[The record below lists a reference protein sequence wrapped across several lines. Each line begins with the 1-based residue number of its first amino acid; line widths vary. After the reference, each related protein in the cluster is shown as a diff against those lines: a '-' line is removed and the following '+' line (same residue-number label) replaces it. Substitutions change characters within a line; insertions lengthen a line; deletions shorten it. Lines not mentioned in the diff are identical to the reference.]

1 MRSELMMFIGFFIL
15 IGVGMGYYTLLRI
28 RSEMAVAYSVLT
40 LIAVLHVCGYTC
52 GLRTGC
58 WVFCG
63 LSAAGLILFLLKG
76 KDRAGFFSPGFAALV
91 VLFGAALLAFHGDYI
106 QTYDDFHQW
115 AAEVK
120 YMLLQDRIPTGP
132 DFVGDLNVPPESSL
146 FVVFF
151 QILGGYNEGHMYTAA
166 FLLTAVAVVIPLMEL
181 RWKDW
186 GKGVL
191 YVLLVYAGFFTLY
204 NQPYKSIYVDLPA
217 AVWAGSVC
225 MLWTLLGSS
234 AGRMTGDR
242 AANRAAGAR
251 ATGTRIGNKA
261 SGAETAGVSTGNAAV
276 SAGSIAEPKALS
288 LRRRCLLVLPF
299 LIFLP
304 RIKWGVS
311 FLLWAFTLGYML
323 VDLAMRMPSD
333 RLRAFWKRRWA
344 YVVGTVAVVAALLLG
359 AWFVI
364 GESLIP
370 ASLSGIVEALTFSSK
385 KARLTASTLAH
396 NLFQKSLTGNPNMPF
411 RTVQATILIVLLFF
425 VLATWC
431 RNCTRKRALIAQAIY
446 YPFCVILYAIGLYVC
461 YVSVFSYEES
471 VRNSTGYRYL
481 SIVIVFG
488 FIIFCGQLLVSM
500 LEETQAGSS
509 GKRRTS
515 WPVRMGLLLCL
526 LLVSNFNTKMIYKAS
541 SLQPWRNKNYKVIQE
556 TKDHISKI
564 KEHITDSDRVYLLS
578 NEFSLKEM
586 NEYPLCVSLYYLDGQ
601 VSNYLREPWKFTED
615 GSISFL
621 HETEASI
628 EQFPAMLQGG
638 GYTYIWVHSYD
649 AFLQEKFRELFG
661 CELEAEGLYEIEY
674 REDGSMQL
682 KLREEMESSNPHE
695 EKKDEAEEEDK

>member
-1 MRSELMMFIGFFIL
+1 MRSELMMFIGL
-15 IGVGMGYYTLLRI
+15 IALMELGMGYYTLLRI
-28 RSEMAVAYSVLT
+28 RSEIAMAFSALT

-52 GLRTGC
+52 GLRAGC

-63 LSAAGLILFLLKG
+63 ISAAGLILFLFRG
-76 KDRAGFFSPGFAALV
+76 KDRAGFFSPGIAAMV
-91 VLFGAALLAFHGDYI
+91 VLFVAALLAFHGDYI

-120 YMLLQDRIPTGP
+120 YMLLHNWIPTGP
-132 DFVGDLNVPPESSL
+132 DFVGDINVPPESSL
-146 FVVFF
+146 FVAFF

-166 FLLTAVAVVIPLMEL
+166 FLFTAVAAVIPLMEL

-186 GKGVL
+186 RKGIL

-225 MLWTLLGSS
+225 MLWTLLGNH
-234 AGRMTGDR
+234 ADQI
-242 AANRAAGAR
+242 AGAR
-251 ATGTRIGNKA
+251 AEYVVDIVG
-261 SGAETAGVSTGNAAV
+261 TAGSG
-276 SAGSIAEPKALS
+276 SDAGELKILS
-288 LRRRCLLVLPF
+288 FRKRCLLVLPF

-311 FLLWAFTLGYML
+311 FLLWAFTLGYIL
-323 VDLAMRMPSD
+323 VDFATRIPSD
-333 RLRAFWKRRWA
+333 YLRAFWKRRWA
-344 YVVGTVAVVAALLLG
+344 YVVGTMAAVAALLLG
-359 AWFVI
+359 AWFFI

-370 ASLSGIVEALTFSSK
+370 VSLSGIVEALTFSSK

-411 RTVQATILIVLLFF
+411 RTVQATILIVILFF

-431 RNCTRKRALIAQAIY
+431 RNCTRKRALISQAIY
-446 YPFCVILYAIGLYVC
+446 YSVCVILYAIGLYVC

-471 VRNSTGYRYL
+471 VRNATGYRYL

-500 LEETQAGSS
+500 TEEQGAGSS
-509 GKRRTS
+509 GKRWIS
-515 WPVRMGLLLCL
+515 WPVWMGIFLCL
-526 LLVSNFNTKMIYKAS
+526 LLLSNFNTKMIYKAS
-541 SLQPWRNKNYKVIQE
+541 SLQPWRNKNYKVIKE
-556 TKDHISKI
+556 TKDHINRI
-564 KEHITDSDRVYLLS
+564 REIITDSDRVYLLS

-601 VSNYLREPWKFTED
+601 VSNYLREPWKFTKD

-621 HETEASI
+621 HEKEASI
-628 EQFPAMLQGG
+628 EQFPGMLQAG

-649 AFLQEKFRELFG
+649 AYLQEKFRELFG
-661 CELEAEGLYEIEY
+661 CELEAEGLYEIVY
-674 REDGSMQL
+674 REDGSMGL
-682 KLREEMESSNPHE
+682 MLREELESSNPHE
-695 EKKDEAEEEDK
+695 EKAEEAEEEDK

>member
-1 MRSELMMFIGFFIL
+1 MMFIGL
-15 IGVGMGYYTLLRI
+15 IALLGLGMGYYTLLRI
-28 RSEMAVAYSVLT
+28 RSEIAVAFSALT

-52 GLRTGC
+52 GLQTGC

-63 LSAAGLILFLLKG
+63 LAAAGLLLFLIKG
-76 KDRAGFFSPGFAALV
+76 QDRAGFFSPGVAALV

-120 YMLLQDRIPTGP
+120 YMLLQNRIPTGP
-132 DFVGDLNVPPESSL
+132 DFVGELNVPPESSL
-146 FVVFF
+146 FVAFF
-151 QILGGYNEGHMYTAA
+151 QILGGYNEGHMYTAS
-166 FLLTAVAVVIPLMEL
+166 FLFTAVAAVIPLMEL

-225 MLWTLLGSS
+225 MLWTLLGNH
-234 AGRMTGDR
+234 ADRKGDI
-242 AANRAAGAR
+242 GE
-251 ATGTRIGNKA
+251 RI
-261 SGAETAGVSTGNAAV
+261 
-276 SAGSIAEPKALS
+276 ALS
-288 LRRRCLLVLPF
+288 LRKRCLLILPF

-311 FLLWAFTLGYML
+311 FLLWAFTIGYML
-323 VDLAMRMPSD
+323 VDFATRIPSD

-344 YVVGTVAVVAALLLG
+344 YVVGTLAAVAALLAG
-359 AWFVI
+359 AWFVV

-370 ASLSGIVEALTFSSK
+370 ASLSGVVEALTFSSK
-385 KARLTASTLAH
+385 KARQTASTLAH

-526 LLVSNFNTKMIYKAS
+526 LLVSNFNIKMIYKAS
-541 SLQPWRNKNYKVIQE
+541 SLQPWRNKNYKVIKE
-556 TKDHISKI
+556 TKEQISRI
-564 KEHITDSDRVYLLS
+564 KEIIGDSDRVYLLS

-586 NEYPLCVSLYYLDGQ
+586 NEYPLCVSLYYLDAQ

>member
-1 MRSELMMFIGFFIL
+1 MRSELMMFIGL
-15 IGVGMGYYTLLRI
+15 IALMGLGMGYYTLLRI
-28 RSEMAVAYSVLT
+28 RSEIAVAFSALT

-52 GLRTGC
+52 GLQTGC

-63 LSAAGLILFLLKG
+63 LATAGLLLFLIKG
-76 KDRAGFFSPGFAALV
+76 QDRAGFFSPGVAALV

-120 YMLLQDRIPTGP
+120 YMLLQNRIPTGP
-132 DFVGDLNVPPESSL
+132 DFVGELNVPPESSL
-146 FVVFF
+146 FVAFF
-151 QILGGYNEGHMYTAA
+151 QILGGYNEGHMYTAS
-166 FLLTAVAVVIPLMEL
+166 FLFTAVAAVIPLMEL

-225 MLWTLLGSS
+225 MLWTLLGNH
-234 AGRMTGDR
+234 ADRKGDTGE
-242 AANRAAGAR
+242 
-251 ATGTRIGNKA
+251 RI
-261 SGAETAGVSTGNAAV
+261 
-276 SAGSIAEPKALS
+276 ALS
-288 LRRRCLLVLPF
+288 LRKRCLLVLPF

-311 FLLWAFTLGYML
+311 FLLWAFTIGYML
-323 VDLAMRMPSD
+323 VDLASRLPSD

-344 YVVGTVAVVAALLLG
+344 YVVGTLAAVLALLAG
-359 AWFVI
+359 AWFAV
-364 GESLIP
+364 GQSFIP
-370 ASLSGIVEALTFSSK
+370 ASLSGVVEAITFSSK
-385 KARLTASTLAH
+385 KARLTAGTLAH

-411 RTVQATILIVLLFF
+411 RTVQATILIVLFLL

-431 RNCTRKRALIAQAIY
+431 RNGMRRRALIAQAIY
-446 YPFCVILYAIGLYVC
+446 YPVCVILYAFGLYVC

-488 FIIFCGQLLVSM
+488 FIIFCGQLLASM
-500 LEETQAGSS
+500 MEEARTSLS
-509 GKRRTS
+509 GKQRIS
-515 WPVRMGLLLCL
+515 WPVWMGILLCL

-541 SLQPWRNKNYKVIQE
+541 SLQPWRNKNYKVIKE
-556 TKDHISKI
+556 TKEQISRI
-564 KEHITDSDRVYLLS
+564 KEIIGDSDRVYLLS

-586 NEYPLCVSLYYLDGQ
+586 NEYPLCVSLYYLDAQ

-649 AFLQEKFRELFG
+649 AYLQEKFRELFG
-661 CELEAEGLYEIEY
+661 CDLEAEGLYEIMY
-674 REDGSMQL
+674 KEDGGMEL
-682 KLREEMESSNPHE
+682 VLREELESSNPHE

>member
-1 MRSELMMFIGFFIL
+1 MRSELMMFIGL
-15 IGVGMGYYTLLRI
+15 IALMGLGMGYYTLLRI
-28 RSEMAVAYSVLT
+28 RSEIAVAFSALT

-52 GLRTGC
+52 GLQTGC

-63 LSAAGLILFLLKG
+63 LATAGLVLFLIKG
-76 KDRAGFFSPGFAALV
+76 QDRAGFFSPGVAALV

-120 YMLLQDRIPTGP
+120 YMLLQNRIPTGP
-132 DFVGDLNVPPESSL
+132 DFVGELNVPPESSL
-146 FVVFF
+146 FVAFF
-151 QILGGYNEGHMYTAA
+151 QILGGYNEGHMYTAS
-166 FLLTAVAVVIPLMEL
+166 FLFTAVAAVIPLMEL

-225 MLWTLLGSS
+225 MLWTLLGNH
-234 AGRMTGDR
+234 ADRKGD
-242 AANRAAGAR
+242 
-251 ATGTRIGNKA
+251 TEDRI
-261 SGAETAGVSTGNAAV
+261 
-276 SAGSIAEPKALS
+276 ALS
-288 LRRRCLLVLPF
+288 LRKRCLLVLPF

-311 FLLWAFTLGYML
+311 FLLWAFTIGYML
-323 VDLAMRMPSD
+323 VDLVARIPSD

-344 YVVGTVAVVAALLLG
+344 YVVGTLAAVFALLAG
-359 AWFVI
+359 AWFVV
-364 GESLIP
+364 GESFIP
-370 ASLSGIVEALTFSSK
+370 ASLSGVVEALTFSSK
-385 KARLTASTLAH
+385 KARLTAGTLAH

-411 RTVQATILIVLLFF
+411 RTMQATILIVLFLL

-431 RNCTRKRALIAQAIY
+431 RNGMRRRALIAQAIY
-446 YPFCVILYAIGLYVC
+446 YPVCVILYAFGLYVC

-488 FIIFCGQLLVSM
+488 FIIFCGQLLASM
-500 LEETQAGSS
+500 MEEAGTGSS
-509 GKRRTS
+509 GKQRIS
-515 WPVRMGLLLCL
+515 WPVWMGIFLCL
-526 LLVSNFNTKMIYKAS
+526 LLLSNFNTKMIYKAS
-541 SLQPWRNKNYKVIQE
+541 SLQPWRNKNYKVIKE
-556 TKDHISKI
+556 TKDHINRI
-564 KEHITDSDRVYLLS
+564 REIITDSDRVYLLS

>member
-63 LSAAGLILFLLKG
+63 LSAAGVLLFLFRG
-76 KDRAGFFSPGFAALV
+76 KDRAGFFSFGLAALF
-91 VLFGAALLAFHGDYI
+91 VLFTVSLLAFHGDYI

-115 AAEVK
+115 AAEAK
-120 YMLLQDRIPTGP
+120 YMLAKNRIPTGT
-132 DFVGDLNVPPESSL
+132 DFVGELNVPPESSL
-146 FVVFF
+146 FVAFF

-166 FLLTAVAVVIPLMEL
+166 FLFTAVAAVIPLMRA
-181 RWKDW
+181 RWRDW
-186 GKGVL
+186 PKGIL

-225 MLWTLLGSS
+225 MLWTLLG
-234 AGRMTGDR
+234 
-242 AANRAAGAR
+242 NRADR
-251 ATGTRIGNKA
+251 MIGDC
-261 SGAETAGVSTGNAAV
+261 AENAAAG
-276 SAGSIAEPKALS
+276 AGSIAEPKALS
-288 LRRRCLLVLPF
+288 LRRRCLLILPF

-311 FLLWAFTLGYML
+311 FLLWAFVLGYML
-323 VDLAMRMPSD
+323 VDVAVRIPQD

-344 YVVGTVAVVAALLLG
+344 YVVGIAAAVLALLLG

-370 ASLSGIVEALTFSSK
+370 ASLSGVVEALTFSSK
-385 KARLTASTLAH
+385 KARLTAGTLAH

-628 EQFPAMLQGG
+628 EQFPAMLQCG

-649 AFLQEKFRELFG
+649 AYLQEKFRELFG
-661 CELEAEGLYEIEY
+661 CDLEAEGLYEIMY
-674 REDGSMQL
+674 KEDGGMEL
-682 KLREEMESSNPHE
+682 VLREELESSNPHE